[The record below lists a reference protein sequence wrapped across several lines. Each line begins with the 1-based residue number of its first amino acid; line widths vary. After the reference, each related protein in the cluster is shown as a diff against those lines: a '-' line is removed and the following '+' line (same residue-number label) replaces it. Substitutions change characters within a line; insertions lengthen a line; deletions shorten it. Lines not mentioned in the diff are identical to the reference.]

1 MKINITSIQ
10 VGSSHYE
17 TNCSNQTLKAQSCLT
32 PNTKSSPS
40 KLSGDVKTTTRTTL
54 RHRFKT
60 ELAAGR
66 RTMTQEEHEG
76 LIKTTRRAN
85 QLMSTKRHGDDLVW
99 RVKLK
104 LSEFSFPTGLKQTR
118 WLLRITV
125 RERSWRRLRLN
136 SQRKNWETA
145 VNAPSW
151 EPDTSQH
158 IHLRLIISET
168 CHVSFLLSQRGAHSP
183 LWWTWHHNAAQWNS
197 TNRVV
202 KSEWRLQRPWH
213 RRHRT
218 SALKRLHGA

>member
-1 MKINITSIQ
+1 MK
-10 VGSSHYE
+10 
-17 TNCSNQTLKAQSCLT
+17 QTAAIKPRGGRRRAVLHQIR
-32 PNTKSSPS
+32 TKSSPP
-40 KLSGDVKTTTRTTL
+40 KLSGDVKTTTRTAL

-104 LSEFSFPTGLKQTR
+104 LSEFSFPTGLKPTR
-118 WLLRITV
+118 WLPRITV
-125 RERSWRRLRLN
+125 RERSW
-136 SQRKNWETA
+136 QRKNWETA

-151 EPDTSQH
+151 ESDTSQH

-168 CHVSFLLSQRGAHSP
+168 CHVFFL
-183 LWWTWHHNAAQWNS
+183 
-197 TNRVV
+197 
-202 KSEWRLQRPWH
+202 
-213 RRHRT
+213 
-218 SALKRLHGA
+218 